1 MLKYC
6 TKRILLAILTIF
18 IVAAITF
25 FAMNA
30 IPGGPFNK
38 EKATSE
44 AAKAVLEARFNLDKP
59 VGEQFIL
66 YLKNLMHGAQ
76 ERARHIRDDMGRVQR
91 VGQTG
96 RHGGRDSHSWRA
108 AAGLDCGAYAQPL
121 ARPVD
126 NIRDYAVCVGAQFCS
141 GHNTYAGVL
150 SYAGLVQR
158 VFDHRR

>member
-6 TKRILLAILTIF
+6 TKRILLAIFTIF

-59 VGEQFIL
+59 VPQQFIL
-66 YLKNLMHGAQ
+66 YLKNFLHG
-76 ERARHIRDDMGRVQR
+76 D
-91 VGQTG
+91 
-96 RHGGRDSHSWRA
+96 
-108 AAGLDCGAYAQPL
+108 L
-121 ARPVD
+121 
-126 NIRDYAVCVGAQFCS
+126 
-141 GHNTYAGVL
+141 GV
-150 SYAGLVQR
+150 
-158 VFDHRR
+158 

>member
-66 YLKNLMHGAQ
+66 YLKNLMHGALAYRS
-76 ERARHIRDDMGRVQR
+76 RAGATYPRRYGARSACR
-91 VGQTG
+91 PNWAA
-96 RHGGRDSHSWRA
+96 WR
-108 AAGLDCGAYAQPL
+108 P
-121 ARPVD
+121 R
-126 NIRDYAVCVGAQFCS
+126 
-141 GHNTYAGVL
+141 
-150 SYAGLVQR
+150 
-158 VFDHRR
+158 

>member
-44 AAKAVLEARFNLDKP
+44 AAKAVSRVSGEAQRADEIIRLA
-59 VGEQFIL
+59 
-66 YLKNLMHGAQ
+66 LKS
-76 ERARHIRDDMGRVQR
+76 MG
-91 VGQTG
+91 G
-96 RHGGRDSHSWRA
+96 
-108 AAGLDCGAYAQPL
+108 
-121 ARPVD
+121 
-126 NIRDYAVCVGAQFCS
+126 F
-141 GHNTYAGVL
+141 
-150 SYAGLVQR
+150 
-158 VFDHRR
+158 